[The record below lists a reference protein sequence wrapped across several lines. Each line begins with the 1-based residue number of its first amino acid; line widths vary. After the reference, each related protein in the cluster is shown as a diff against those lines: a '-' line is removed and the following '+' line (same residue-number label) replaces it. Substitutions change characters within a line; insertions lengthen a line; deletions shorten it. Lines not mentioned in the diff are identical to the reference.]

1 MPRIKISGW
10 ILLATLLPGC
20 ALLGP
25 DYQRP
30 SISLPAMFTSD
41 NVADADQS
49 VVLSA
54 GSPWWELYQDPV
66 LNDLVR
72 KALENN
78 TDIKLAV
85 ARVEEADAFMRE
97 VGSALFPQIDLDAGA
112 SRSRISQLGSNPLIS
127 GMDPIRESYRIQ
139 LGTSFELDF
148 WGKLRRAKESARAQ
162 AMASRYAKD
171 TVALSLAGLVASNY
185 LQLRGLESQILLS
198 EDSLRARNE
207 SLDLTRRRLEGGV
220 SSALD
225 VHQAEVASSTL
236 AAQIVELKRQR
247 SISEHQLAVLTGQL
261 DLKLPPGDINELPL
275 PPLPPVGL
283 PSTLLEARPDVR
295 QAEEQLI
302 AQNANIGVAKAAL
315 FPTISLTANYGG
327 ESAELGD
334 ILKSAARVWSG
345 GLDLN
350 LPIFDSGRLSA
361 RLDQATAQQKQALA
375 SYEGTVRT
383 AFQEVNDALVTIR
396 QNTEREALLNSS
408 REAAKKAMEISDN
421 RYRSGYSAYI
431 DVLDSQRVYND
442 TAITYIQSRQARLL
456 ASVDLFKALGG
467 GWQDEVKEDQPN

>member
-1 MPRIKISGW
+1 MPRIKLSGW
-10 ILLATLLPGC
+10 VLLATLLPGC
-20 ALLGP
+20 VLMGP

-30 SISLPAMFTSD
+30 SLSLPAMFSSD
-41 NVADADQS
+41 NVMDADQS
-49 VVLSA
+49 ALSA
-54 GSPWWELYQDPV
+54 GNPWWELYQDPV
-66 LNDLVR
+66 LNDLVS
-72 KALENN
+72 KALANN
-78 TDIKLAV
+78 TDIKMAV

-97 VGSALFPQIDLDAGA
+97 VGSALFPQIDLDAGG
-112 SRSRISQLGSNPLIS
+112 SRSRVSQLGSNQFIS
-127 GMDPIRESYRIQ
+127 GMKPIRESYRIQ

-148 WGKLRRAKESARAQ
+148 WGKLRRAKESAKAQ
-162 AMASRYAKD
+162 ALASRYAKD

-185 LQLRGLESQILLS
+185 LQFRSLESQILLS
-198 EDSLRARNE
+198 EDSLRTRNE

-225 VHQAEVASSTL
+225 VHQAEVASSNL

-261 DLKLPPGDINELPL
+261 DLKLPAGDINQLPL

-295 QAEEQLI
+295 QAEEQLV

-383 AFQEVNDALVTIR
+383 AFQEVNDALVTVR
-396 QNTEREALLNSS
+396 QNAEREALLNSS
-408 REAAKKAMEISDN
+408 KEAAKKAMEISDN
-421 RYRSGYSAYI
+421 RYKSGYSAYI

-467 GWQDEVKEDQPN
+467 GWQDEIKEQQLK